1 MIHYYITNASSRPL
15 PFTTELCKGMETL
28 VYICIACLVTLTVLW
43 AGHHEWVSRR
53 RRRSSPLPPGPFPLP
68 ILGNLPQLMIA
79 GAAQHRYFASLAK
92 KYGPI
97 FCIQLGSKPVIVV
110 SSSSLARAILHTH
123 DKTFAG
129 RPPLPNM
136 RLLVGD
142 KYGDKMLAFLPYGNE
157 WQETRKLYIH
167 HLFSPRRIEEFHSG
181 IISHEI
187 HRLIHTRL
195 IPATNSGDAIDLTA
209 CTQNLVEDIICRAV
223 MSRRPE
229 SFINESTTKAMA
241 RASFTQGLHEFEQLV
256 GAPLISEFSPFL
268 LLLDYNTKAS
278 MKKWKSW
285 FDDFMEHI
293 INEWEKDPLCNEEC
307 SPDMLGIFMSSEN
320 KLRRGLIKTLLMEV
334 FFAGIG

>member
-1 MIHYYITNASSRPL
+1 MRSSR
-15 PFTTELCKGMETL
+15 
-28 VYICIACLVTLTVLW
+28 
-43 AGHHEWVSRR
+43 
-53 RRRSSPLPPGPFPLP
+53 LPPGPFPFP

-110 SSSSLARAILHTH
+110 SSSSLARVILHTH
-123 DKTFAG
+123 DKTFAS

-157 WQETRKLYIH
+157 WQEIRKLYVH
-167 HLFSPRRIEEFHSG
+167 HLFSPRRIEEFQSE

-187 HRLIHTRL
+187 RRLIENRL
-195 IPATNSGDAIDLTA
+195 IPASNAGDVVDLTTY
-209 CTQNLVEDIICRAV
+209 TQNLVEDIICRIV

-229 SFINESTTKAMA
+229 SFVDRSTTETMA
-241 RASFTQGLHEFEQLV
+241 RSSFTRRLHEFEKLV
-256 GAPLISEFSPFL
+256 GAPLISEFSPVL
-268 LLLDYNTKAS
+268 RLLDYNTKAS

-285 FDDFMEHI
+285 FDDSMERI
-293 INEWEKDPLCNEEC
+293 IKEREEKDPPPLGKEG
-307 SPDMLGIFMSSEN
+307 SSQDMLDMLMLPEN
-320 KLRRGLIKTLLMEV
+320 KLSRGLIKTLLMV
-334 FFAGIG
+334 SHNP